1 LDVLQRTIFS
11 DGLGRDT
18 EQFRAAMATYFDT
31 VGRVGLF
38 DVVAV
43 PAFVPRLNRLRV
55 RSALRFFESAIDEM
69 IAARRDRSAA
79 YSSREST
86 DILDLL
92 LNAVDPETGER
103 MSAAEV
109 RSNVLTFISAGHE
122 TTANALTWSLF
133 LLSQSPKWLSKVETE
148 VEANSGYSAAQN
160 PSEQLVITR
169 AVIEEAIRLY
179 PPIAAISRVAM
190 AADELAGEAIP
201 AGCIVVIAPY
211 VLHRHHR
218 IWDRP
223 GIFDPNRFLP
233 GAREQ
238 ISRYAYMPFGIG
250 PRTCI
255 GSIFALQE
263 ATLVLAAIVRDFK
276 FQLVPGFTVEPVLR
290 MTLRPAQGLP
300 MIVKP
305 KLDRRSHLIPIQ
317 PAM

>member
-1 LDVLQRTIFS
+1 
-11 DGLGRDT
+11 
-18 EQFRAAMATYFDT
+18 
-31 VGRVGLF
+31 
-38 DVVAV
+38 
-43 PAFVPRLNRLRV
+43 
-55 RSALRFFESAIDEM
+55 M
-69 IAARRDRSAA
+69 IAARRGRSAA

-133 LLSQSPKWLSKVETE
+133 LLSQSPKWLCKVETE
-148 VEANSGYSAAQN
+148 VEANSGQSAAQN

-169 AVIEEAIRLY
+169 AVMEEAIRLY

-201 AGCIVVIAPY
+201 EGCIVVIAPY

-223 GIFDPNRFLP
+223 GIFDPSRFLP

-276 FQLVPGFTVEPVLR
+276 FQLVPGFTVAPVLR

-305 KLDRRSHLIPIQ
+305 KLDRRSRLIPIQ